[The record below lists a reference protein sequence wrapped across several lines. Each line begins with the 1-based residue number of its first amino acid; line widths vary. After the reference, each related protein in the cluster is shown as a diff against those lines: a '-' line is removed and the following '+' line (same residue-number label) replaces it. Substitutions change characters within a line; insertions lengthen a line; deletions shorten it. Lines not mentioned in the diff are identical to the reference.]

1 MITSVSLKKQIH
13 DSAESDLKLKRRH
26 RLIANCIFVPLGI
39 ITYAVFILSI
49 IGVFGF
55 ITFGLGAIGFGIILF
70 AIGYYVFN
78 SIDNMHPIN
87 RKASNIS
94 NPILKKAFEKALNE
108 ICVKASNQGI
118 QYSFLKEIEEMMEN
132 NYSSWFKKSGSF
144 NIDWL
149 YELENNETPI
159 IIDDAKHFLQSIEI
173 LDEDY
178 KYIDDEGKLIVKI
191 DLLRVDKS
199 SNPMN
204 LKPLQWIIPVEIQ

>member
-1 MITSVSLKKQIH
+1 MNSIILKKQIC

-39 ITYAVFILSI
+39 ITYAVFMLSMFH
-49 IGVFGF
+49 VLGF
-55 ITFGLGAIGFGIILF
+55 LTFGIGIIVFGIILF

-87 RKASNIS
+87 RKASSIS

-108 ICVKASNQGI
+108 ICAKATNQGI
-118 QYSFLKEIEEMMEN
+118 QHSFLKEIEEMMEN

-149 YELENNETPI
+149 YELENDETPI
-159 IIDDAKHFLQSIEI
+159 IIDDKKYFLQSIEI
-173 LDEDY
+173 LDENY
-178 KYIDDEGKLIVKI
+178 KYIDDEGKLIVEI
-191 DLLRVDKS
+191 DVLWLDKS
-199 SNPMN
+199 ESRAT
-204 LKPLQWIIPVEIQ
+204 LRPLQWIIPVEVQ